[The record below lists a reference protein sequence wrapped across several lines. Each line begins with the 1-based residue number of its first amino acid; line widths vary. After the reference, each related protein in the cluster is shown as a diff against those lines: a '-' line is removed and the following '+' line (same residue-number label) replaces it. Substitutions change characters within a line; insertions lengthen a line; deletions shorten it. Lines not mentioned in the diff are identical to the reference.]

1 MGNID
6 VSLTTWHTK
15 YFSAFQNFSIIY
27 IRMGY
32 PRLENDKQ
40 AELVPL
46 LVKCLDGKPNTQQD
60 R

>member
-1 MGNID
+1 
-6 VSLTTWHTK
+6 
-15 YFSAFQNFSIIY
+15 
-27 IRMGY
+27 MGY